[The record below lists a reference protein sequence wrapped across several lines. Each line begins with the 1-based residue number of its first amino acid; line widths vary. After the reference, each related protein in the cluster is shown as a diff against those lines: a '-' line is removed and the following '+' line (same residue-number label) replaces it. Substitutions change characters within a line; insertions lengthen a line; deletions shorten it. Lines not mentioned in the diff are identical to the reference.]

1 MDKAAKTL
9 ELVKLLDMSSM
20 YVERSRIDDRTYE
33 LNGKFTRF
41 HDVSTDGVF
50 YGFVA
55 IQVPNPDDAF
65 DAQLEAL
72 VELLTDER
80 IVKGCVKSIVIEAQQ
95 DARKVAVSKVS
106 TIPQRE
112 FDSRFDALNKD
123 TLSRLKTMEHIREHI
138 IYEWKAEQPQYE
150 DGALRLF

>member
-20 YVERSRIDDRTYE
+20 YAGASRIDDRTYE
-33 LNGKFTRF
+33 VDGRFTRF

-55 IQVPNPDDAF
+55 IQVPNPNDAF
-65 DAQLEAL
+65 DVQLEAL
-72 VELLTDER
+72 VELCSDER

-95 DARKVAVSKVS
+95 DARKVAVGKVA
-106 TIPQRE
+106 TIPQAE
-112 FDSRFDALNKD
+112 FDSRFNALD
-123 TLSRLKTMEHIREHI
+123 ESTLGRLKTMEHIREHI
-138 IYEWKAEQPQYE
+138 VFEWKAEQPQQE
-150 DGALRLF
+150 DGTLRLF